1 MPRLPAAG
9 IFLCLVAALSSAAGA
24 QSPIDAR
31 SAVSSRMSLALRG
44 VIDDHWRWWL
54 AVHPFEATAL
64 GVRDYDAQV
73 PDISLAAK
81 DRDAATEAAFLKR
94 LQAIPDQQLTP
105 QEQADK
111 GVLSFM
117 LSEDVEEN
125 RHGAR
130 MMLFTTYYG
139 WHQIFAGLAENLPFA
154 TKADYESYLTRL
166 IQFPKYN
173 AEALAITKRAV
184 SEGYV
189 QPCSVL
195 GGFEK
200 TIRGAVAGKP
210 QDTRFYEPFRRAR
223 PRDVSAAEWSAMQA
237 RAVTVIQQDLAPEYE
252 KFRAYFVNDYLPKCR
267 KSDGA
272 SALPGGSA
280 WYATRVKA
288 HTTTDLTPAQIH
300 AIGLKEVARI
310 SARMDEI
317 AKAAGFADRAAFIAK
332 LRTDPKYYARTPQEL
347 LNAAAWQAKV
357 IDGLMPRYFSRL
369 PRLPYGVRAIPAET
383 AETTTT
389 AYYAPGSPQ
398 SGIAGTYY
406 VNTSKLDQRPL
417 WELPA
422 LTAHEAVPGH
432 HNQIALQQELDLP
445 PFRQNAAG
453 FTAFVEGWGLYTE
466 YLGEEM
472 GLYDTPEKMMGRL
485 SYEMW
490 RACRLVVDTG
500 LHSQGWDK
508 ARAVA
513 FMTDNT
519 ALSAANIDAEV
530 NRYISWPGQALGY
543 KLGEIR
549 IRELRLKAEAA
560 LGAKFNLPRF
570 HDAVLGQGP
579 VPLDV
584 LGAQIDRWI
593 AAEKAR

>member
-1 MPRLPAAG
+1 MR
-9 IFLCLVAALSSAAGA
+9 
-24 QSPIDAR
+24 R
-31 SAVSSRMSLALRG
+31 
-44 VIDDHWRWWL
+44 VIVDHWRWWL
-54 AVHPFEATAL
+54 SVHPFEATAL
-64 GVRDYDAQV
+64 GVRDFDAQV
-73 PDISLAAK
+73 PNISLAVR
-81 DRDAATEAAFLKR
+81 DRDAATESGFLQR
-94 LQAIPDQQLTP
+94 LTAIPDAQLTP
-105 QEQADK
+105 HEQADK
-111 GVLSFM
+111 GVLAFM
-117 LSEDVEEN
+117 LADDIEEN

-130 MMLFTTYYG
+130 TMLFTTYYG
-139 WHQIFAGLAENLPFA
+139 WHQIFAGLADNLPFA

-166 IQFPKYN
+166 AQFPKYN
-173 AEALAITKRAV
+173 AEALAITRRAV

-200 TIRGAVAGKP
+200 TISGAVAGKP
-210 QDTRFYEPFRRAR
+210 QGTRFYEPFRRAR
-223 PRDVSAAEWSAMQA
+223 PRDLSAAEWVTMQA
-237 RAVTVIQQDLAPEYE
+237 RAVTVIQQNLAPEYE
-252 KFRAYFVNDYLPKCR
+252 KFRAYFFTDYLPKCR
-267 KSDGA
+267 KTDGA
-272 SALPGGSA
+272 SALPGGAA
-280 WYATRVKA
+280 WYATRVNA

-310 SARMDEI
+310 SARMDET
-317 AKAAGFADRAAFIAK
+317 AKAARFPDRASFIAR
-332 LRTDPKYYARTPQEL
+332 LRADPRYYARTPQEL
-347 LNAAAWQAKV
+347 LNAAAWQAKI
-357 IDGLMPRYFSRL
+357 IDGLMPRYFGRL

-398 SGIAGTYY
+398 SGIAGNYY

-490 RACRLVVDTG
+490 RACRLVVE
-500 LHSQGWDK
+500 
-508 ARAVA
+508 AV
-513 FMTDNT
+513 
-519 ALSAANIDAEV
+519 
-530 NRYISWPGQALGY
+530 
-543 KLGEIR
+543 
-549 IRELRLKAEAA
+549 
-560 LGAKFNLPRF
+560 
-570 HDAVLGQGP
+570 
-579 VPLDV
+579 
-584 LGAQIDRWI
+584 
-593 AAEKAR
+593 